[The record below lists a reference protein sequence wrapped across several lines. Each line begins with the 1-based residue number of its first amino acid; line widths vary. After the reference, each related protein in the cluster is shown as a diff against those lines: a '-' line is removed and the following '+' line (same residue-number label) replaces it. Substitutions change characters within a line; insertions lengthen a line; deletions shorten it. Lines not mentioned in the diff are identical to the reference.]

1 MELKEFSHKGEAIE
15 KEIKKEFQFMGRT
28 IKKRRVGLIIAAAGV
43 IAVIVVA
50 IFIRLQKFDVW
61 DYITISYEGANGYAS
76 PDFTLNKDKLY
87 KELMGKSTD
96 SDKSYNVKM
105 LIASIEI
112 TTEAED
118 VSNGD
123 KYKVTIDFD
132 KKYEDAVGIS
142 MGSGS
147 RKIKAAGIQKGTAIS
162 LFDNVDVMFAGISP
176 EATVN
181 ISNNWENEYLSGLT
195 FTADKTEG
203 IKFGDTVNVTCNAT
217 YEDIARH
224 GYLAEKLEQSY
235 DADKLPSFATNV
247 SQVDSK
253 VIEQVKKEVLET
265 IASETSVNTFHMLY
279 KATKDVSF
287 LYHVNNETC
296 MDSKVTGVYFLS
308 GNGQQTDAN
317 NYIYV
322 FASAVISDSEDS
334 RTVYFAFSYSNTY
347 LNVDGTFDMN
357 HDNENKRYICS
368 DNYEAL
374 YEECVGS
381 RSSSYSINE
390 IK

>member
-181 ISNNWENEYLSGLT
+181 ISNNWEDEYLSGLT
-195 FTADKTEG
+195 FTADKTAG
-203 IKFGDTVNVTCNAT
+203 IKFGDTVNITCNVT

-368 DNYEAL
+368 DNYESL

>member
-50 IFIRLQKFDVW
+50 LFIRLQKFDVW